1 MNEFKEYL
9 ANELSKLNTVTGP
22 LKIQIVDPIGRKT
35 NYINLPHTTAE
46 LLEALNPA
54 PRVEIIGRR
63 WRDVNGNTYHTAS
76 VYVNGLFYKSSPITY
91 GYDRQYFETGKKLA
105 VEEGQNGPVIDG
117 GYTDVK
123 RKRDL

>member
-1 MNEFKEYL
+1 MNEFKTYL
-9 ANELSKLNTVTGP
+9 ANELAKLNTVDGP
-22 LKIQIVDPIGRKT
+22 MKIQIFDPIGRKT
-35 NYINLPHTTAE
+35 NYINIPHTTAE
-46 LLEALNPA
+46 LLEALSPS

-63 WRDVNGNTYHTAS
+63 WRDSFGNTYHTAHL
-76 VYVNGLFYKSSPITY
+76 YVNGSFYKSSAITY

-105 VEEGQNGPVIDG
+105 IEEGQNGPVIDG